1 LIVNYK
7 INGIKR
13 DILLSSPN
21 ALVGDPFYGVALK
34 HSDTYSQKENFL
46 TTQIPAFAGMTE
58 MKDIQMYILG
68 LSSYSHESSCALIKD
83 GEVRSLFEEERFNR
97 EKHTAKY
104 PEHAI
109 EQCLSAEGITIN
121 DIDYFTFF
129 WVPQREIFGNVSHFI
144 KYLPASLNLF
154 KAPSGGELRFFER
167 ISLMKNIGQ
176 RIGQHFSLDK
186 TPKIHFIEHH
196 LGHAASTF
204 FVSKFEEAA
213 ILTIDGRGESTST
226 MFARGKGNKIEKL
239 REIKVPN
246 SLGHLYASITDY
258 LGFYPFFDEWK
269 VMGMSAYGKDT
280 YVKDFED
287 LVHLLDNGEY
297 RLNLKY
303 FQFHTHG
310 QAQWMSDDFMDK
322 FGPKR
327 AKKAEYTQH
336 HYDIAYALQK
346 VVEKT
351 GVHLANHLYKQ
362 TQLPNLCMTGGVIL
376 NCLMNKRIIAETPF
390 EDVFIQPIAN
400 DAGTSMGSALY
411 YYHQILE
418 QKRNFLF
425 ESPYL
430 GNEFSNEEIEQV
442 LSEKK
447 VQYHKSE
454 NIAKETAKKIAEG
467 KIVGWFQG
475 KMEAGPRALGHRSI
489 VVDPTDSKMKD
500 RLNERVKKREHF
512 RPFAPSILEEKVNEY
527 FKMPKDQLSPYM
539 ILVGDVHEDKKN
551 VIPAVTHADGTARV
565 QTVNKEVNPVY
576 WELISEFEK
585 IKGVPVIIN
594 TSFNENEPIV
604 CTPEHAVNCF
614 LRTDFDVL
622 AIGDYLVVKE

>member
-1 LIVNYK
+1 
-7 INGIKR
+7 
-13 DILLSSPN
+13 
-21 ALVGDPFYGVALK
+21 
-34 HSDTYSQKENFL
+34 
-46 TTQIPAFAGMTE
+46 
-58 MKDIQMYILG
+58 MYILG
-68 LSSYSHESSCALIKD
+68 LSSYSHESSCSLIKD
-83 GEVRSLFEEERFNR
+83 GQVLSLLEEERFNR

-104 PEHAI
+104 PELAI
-109 EQCLSAEGITIN
+109 ERCLADEGITIE

-129 WVPQREIFGNVSHFI
+129 WVPQNEIKGNLSHFLR
-144 KYLPASLNLF
+144 YLPSSLNLF
-154 KAPSGGELRFFER
+154 KAPSGGELKFFER
-167 ISLMKNIGQ
+167 VSLMRNIGK
-176 RIGQHFSLDK
+176 RIQHHFNLSQA
-186 TPKIHFIEHH
+186 PKVHFIEHH
-196 LGHAASTF
+196 LAHAASCF
-204 FVSKFEEAA
+204 FISPFEEAA

-258 LGFYPFFDEWK
+258 LGFFPFFDEWK

-280 YVKDFED
+280 YAKDFED

-310 QAQWMSDDFMDK
+310 QAKWMSDFFMTK

-327 AKKAEYTQH
+327 VKKAEYTQH

-351 GVHLANHLYKQ
+351 GVHLAKHIYKQ
-362 TQLPNLCMTGGVIL
+362 TQLPNLCMTGGVVL
-376 NCLMNKRIIAETPF
+376 NCLMNKKIIDETPF
-390 EDVFIQPIAN
+390 KEVFIQPVAN

-411 YYHQILE
+411 YYHQVLDK
-418 QKRNFLF
+418 KRDFIF

-430 GNEFSNEEIEQV
+430 GVEYENEMIEPV
-442 LSEKK
+442 LKEKG
-447 VQYHKSE
+447 VTYHKSE
-454 NIAKETAKKIAEG
+454 NIAKETAAKIADG

-475 KMEAGPRALGHRSI
+475 RMEAGPRALGHRSI
-489 VVDPTDSKMKD
+489 VVDPTNAKMKD
-500 RLNERVKKREHF
+500 RLNERVKRREHF
-512 RPFAPSILEEKVNEY
+512 RPFAPSVLEEKVDEY
-527 FKMPKDQLSPYM
+527 FKMPKDQMSPYM
-539 ILVGDVHEDKKN
+539 ILVGDVHEDKKE

-565 QTVNKEVNPVY
+565 QTVNKKVNPIY
-576 WELISEFEK
+576 WELIAEFEK
-585 IKGVPVIIN
+585 ITGVPIIIN

-604 CTPEHAVNCF
+604 CTPQEAVNCF

>member
-1 LIVNYK
+1 
-7 INGIKR
+7 
-13 DILLSSPN
+13 
-21 ALVGDPFYGVALK
+21 
-34 HSDTYSQKENFL
+34 
-46 TTQIPAFAGMTE
+46 
-58 MKDIQMYILG
+58 MYILG
-68 LSSYSHESSCALIKD
+68 LSSYAHESSCSLIKD
-83 GEVRSLFEEERFNR
+83 GEVCSLFEEERFSR
-97 EKHTAKY
+97 EKHTARY

-109 EQCLSAEGITIN
+109 EQCLSAEGIMIN
-121 DIDYFTFF
+121 AIDHFTFF
-129 WVPQREIFGNVSHFI
+129 WAPKREILGNVSYFL
-144 KYLPASLNLF
+144 KYFPASLNLF

-176 RIGQHFSLDK
+176 RIARHFNLDK
-186 TPKIHFIEHH
+186 PPKVYFIEHH
-196 LGHAASTF
+196 LSHAASAF

-226 MFARGKGNKIEKL
+226 MFAQGRGNTIEKL
-239 REIKVPN
+239 REIKIPH
-246 SLGHLYASITDY
+246 SLGHLYAAMTDY

-269 VMGMSAYGKDT
+269 VMGMSAYGKDI
-280 YVKDFED
+280 YVKGFED
-287 LVHLLDNGEY
+287 LVYLLDNGEY

-310 QAQWMSDDFMDK
+310 QTQWMSDYFIEK

-327 AKKAEYTQH
+327 AKKAKYTQH

-346 VVEKT
+346 IVEKT

-362 TQLPNLCMTGGVIL
+362 TRLPHLCMTGGVIL

-390 EDVFIQPIAN
+390 EDVFIQPIAS

-411 YYHQILE
+411 YYHQILG
-418 QKRNFLF
+418 QKRNFIF
-425 ESPYL
+425 ESSYL
-430 GNEFSNEEIEQV
+430 GNAFSNEEIESV
-442 LSEKK
+442 LKEKQ

-454 NIAKETAKKIAEG
+454 NIAKETAAKIADG

-475 KMEAGPRALGHRSI
+475 RMEAGPRALGNRSI
-489 VVDPTDSKMKD
+489 VVDPTNSAMKD

-565 QTVNKEVNPVY
+565 QTVNKKVNPVY
-576 WELISEFEK
+576 WELIAEFEK
-585 IKGVPVIIN
+585 ITGVPVIIN

-622 AIGDYLVVKE
+622 AIGDYLVVKK